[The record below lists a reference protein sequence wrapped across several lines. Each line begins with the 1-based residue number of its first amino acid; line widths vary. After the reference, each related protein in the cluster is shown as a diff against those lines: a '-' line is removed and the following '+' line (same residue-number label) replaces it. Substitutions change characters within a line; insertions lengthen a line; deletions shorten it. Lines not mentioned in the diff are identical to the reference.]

1 MEVTSSERRPMTFIA
16 LTLALAC
23 PFWVL
28 GTVVGAPAGVPL
40 DLPWTALV
48 FVTPMAAAMLLVHG
62 ELGRSG
68 VRELLKGA
76 VDHRRISPTAWYVPT
91 LLLMPA
97 VVVLSS
103 ALMTLL
109 DLEPEGTYSSFLA
122 LPALFVVFFV
132 AAFCEEVGW
141 TGYATD
147 PLQARWGTMA
157 AALAIG
163 LGWVALHLVPWFA
176 VHGLTWTVGYALF
189 TVTTR
194 ILIVWLYDSA
204 GRSVLVAVLFHTM
217 INTSASLS
225 PYTGSPAA
233 PYVWTAFTA
242 LAAVVV
248 TRLGRPRAQYRL
260 SGEDRSAR

>member
-1 MEVTSSERRPMTFIA
+1 MTFIA

-28 GTVVGAPAGVPL
+28 GTMVKAPADVPL

-48 FVTPMAAAMLLVHG
+48 FVTPIAAALLLVQG
-62 ELGRSG
+62 ESGRNG
-68 VRELLKGA
+68 VRELLTGTF
-76 VDHRRISPTAWYVPT
+76 DPQRIGPAAWYVPT

-97 VVVLSS
+97 VVILSG

-109 DLEPEGTYSSFLA
+109 AVEPEGTYSSFLA
-122 LPALFVVFFV
+122 LPALFLVFFV
-132 AAFCEEVGW
+132 AALCEEVGW

-147 PLQARWGTMA
+147 PLQARWGATA

-189 TVTTR
+189 TVTAR
-194 ILIVWLYDSA
+194 ILIVWLYNSS

-233 PYVWTAFTA
+233 PYVWTVLTA

-248 TRLGRPRAQYRL
+248 TRLGWPKAQYRL
-260 SGEDRSAR
+260 SEETRSPR